1 MSPFSTKV
9 SILVDLGLHFEVIL
23 EAWGS
28 LLGTFAALKIELIFD
43 VEKVKPVPG
52 SSGAVGGSLR
62 QVGGRGG
69 VSGGGGGFASEP
81 CKEL

>member
-43 VEKVKPVPG
+43 VENVKPVG
-52 SSGAVGGSLR
+52 DSLR
-62 QVGGRGG
+62 
-69 VSGGGGGFASEP
+69 
-81 CKEL
+81 

>member
-52 SSGAVGGSLR
+52 SLGE
-62 QVGGRGG
+62 VGGRGG
-69 VSGGGGGFASEP
+69 ASGGGGGFASEP